1 MHPAHLQHT
10 IGVTGDHASGR
21 ANPTFGYLHLTFA
34 AEDGFSATI
43 LDYGGREVWNSRG
56 AEGFD
61 AADQGSIRILA
72 DAATIELPDELEA
85 TLRTHVSTGITGMF
99 LWIKE
104 NAEWTMAEVP
114 ASTDTL
120 ASPHEIIRRS

>member
-10 IGVTGDHASGR
+10 IGVTGEHASGR
-21 ANPTFGYLHLTFA
+21 ANPAFGYLHLTFA
-34 AEDGFSATI
+34 ADDGFSASI

-61 AADQGSIRILA
+61 TADPASIRILA

-85 TLRTHVSTGITGMF
+85 TLRAHVSTGVAGTF

-104 NAEWTMAEVP
+104 SAAWTMAELP
-114 ASTDTL
+114 ASADTL